1 MTLLIVAAAL
11 VLSFFLFPIQ
21 SLRWVGKKAK
31 ARASAWAGLFPKDE
45 EKS

>member
-21 SLRWVGKKAK
+21 TIRWIAKKAK
-31 ARASAWAGLFPKDE
+31 SRASAWGSLFPKDE